1 MDFASLIVRP
11 INANERELWDE
22 LMKKHH
28 YLGFRKLVGESIRY
42 IVLLQGKTVALLGWS
57 SAAYKS
63 YHRDQWIGWSEE
75 RRPRRCANGE
85 IALLKMGLKDRKICH
100 APYNDP
106 KELNTKFK
114 N

>member
-22 LMKKHH
+22 LMNKHH
-28 YLGFRKLVGESIRY
+28 YLGFRKLVGESLRY
-42 IVLLQGKTVALLGWS
+42 VVLFQGKTVASLGWS

-75 RRPRRCANGE
+75 RRHQRLNFVADNSSYPN
-85 IALLKMGLKDRKICH
+85 KNKIQTFQSK
-100 APYNDP
+100 AA
-106 KELNTKFK
+106 
-114 N
+114 